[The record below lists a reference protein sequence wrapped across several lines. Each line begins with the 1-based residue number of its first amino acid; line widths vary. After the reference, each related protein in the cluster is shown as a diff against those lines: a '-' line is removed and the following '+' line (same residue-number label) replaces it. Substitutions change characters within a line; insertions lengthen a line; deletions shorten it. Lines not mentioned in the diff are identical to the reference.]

1 MRLLVIEDDP
11 DIREMLT
18 TSLQSATY
26 AVDEAGSAREAE
38 GFATV
43 YPYDA
48 LVVDIGLPEGPDAG
62 LKLIKK
68 LRSDGSKTP
77 VLFLSARSEL
87 QDRLEG
93 FEVGGDDY
101 LVKPYQVEEVHARLR
116 ALLRRAKPAQSNT
129 LERRDLKVDWGARAV
144 YISGSAVHLTAKEYA
159 ILELLG
165 SHPGRI
171 FDRDEII
178 AHVWDSSFTGDTNVV
193 DVYVWNL
200 RKKLGSWTV
209 ETVRGIG
216 YRFPAE

>member
-18 TSLQSATY
+18 TSLQAATY
-26 AVDEAGSAREAE
+26 AVDEAGSAEEAE

-68 LRSDGSKTP
+68 LRNEGSKTP

-87 QDRLEG
+87 QDRLQG
-93 FEVGGDDY
+93 FDVGGDDY

-116 ALLRRAKPAQSNT
+116 ALLRRAVPAQSST
-129 LERRDLKVDWGARAV
+129 LEKNDLLVNWNDRAV
-144 YISGSAVHLTAKEYA
+144 FVSGEPTHLTAKEYA

-165 SHPGRI
+165 QHPGRI

-200 RKKLGSWTV
+200 RKKLGSWVV

-216 YRFPAE
+216 YRFPA